1 MRPEGGPDHTAVYAG
16 SFDPPTN
23 GHLDLIERAAPL
35 FGTLVVAVGVNDRKP
50 AAFAL
55 EERIAML
62 REVTGHLPNVRV
74 EGFEGLLVEY
84 ASALGAGVIVR
95 GLRAVGDFEYEAQQI
110 LMNKRLRPEI
120 ETVLLITSAR
130 YSFISSS
137 LIKEVA
143 RLGGSVEGLVPAQVE
158 ERLRRLREGGA

>member
-1 MRPEGGPDHTAVYAG
+1 
-16 SFDPPTN
+16 
-23 GHLDLIERAAPL
+23 
-35 FGTLVVAVGVNDRKP
+35 
-50 AAFAL
+50 
-55 EERIAML
+55 ML
-62 REVTGHLPNVRV
+62 REVTAHLPNVRV
-74 EGFEGLLVEY
+74 DGFEGLLVEY
-84 ASALGAGVIVR
+84 AQALGARVIVR

-143 RLGGSVEGLVPAQVE
+143 RLGGSVEGLVPPQVE
-158 ERLRRLREGGA
+158 ERLRRLREGGV